1 MQDIIQIVLKSFPI
15 VLLSEEKCPDV
26 LERVLTLANPLGLR
40 NVDFIAKTLFGFLLT
55 TMFYCC

>member
-26 LERVLTLANPLGLR
+26 LERVLTLLR
-40 NVDFIAKTLFGFLLT
+40 IRSVCETLTLLQRRFLVSS
-55 TMFYCC
+55 